1 MTEVR
6 FATERDETKIFA
18 MLVDLHRNSPVG
30 KIIPYDPGKIM
41 EAIQL
46 ATQAKGGII
55 GLVENDAGEI
65 EASVGLLL
73 TTWWWSQAPCLT
85 MKWLYVR
92 PRARGFG
99 YYRDL
104 FAFVE
109 DVRAKLEQGSAAGA
123 RADGLPP
130 LPLLAELSH
139 DSALDSVE
147 MVEKKDRLFA
157 RFARRVG
164 SIFVTGLP
172 PV

>member
-1 MTEVR
+1 MTPVR
-6 FATERDETKIFA
+6 LATERDETKLYA

-30 KIIPYDPGKIM
+30 KIIPYDTAKIM

-46 ATQAKGGII
+46 ATRAKGGII
-55 GLVENDAGEI
+55 GIVESETGEI

-92 PRARGFG
+92 PRSRGAG

-104 FAFVE
+104 FAFIE
-109 DVRAKLEQGSAAGA
+109 DIRSTLERGSASRA
-123 RADGLPP
+123 RGDGLPP

-139 DSALDSVE
+139 DSAIDSTELVD
-147 MVEKKDRLFA
+147 KKDRLFA

-172 PV
+172 PP